1 MNSLNFIKENYKF
14 CSIKMTQN
22 KNNLDMNNNEINFYF
37 EDKSQTRLN
46 NIGINNNND
55 QKQSF
60 NSVQQFE
67 ENNNSYSLI
76 SDEEEKENISISN
89 FEIFIYALPS
99 FGKMSCAVMLK

>member
-1 MNSLNFIKENYKF
+1 MDSLNFIKENYKF

-22 KNNLDMNNNEINFYF
+22 KSNLENNNEINFYF
-37 EDKSQTRLN
+37 EDKTQTRWN
-46 NIGINNNND
+46 NIGINNNE

-60 NSVQQFE
+60 NSVQE